1 MRTLLQAWDSILAA
15 TAPDLV
21 VADYAP
27 AASMIARGRIPL
39 IVAGNGFT
47 APPGDMKRFPPLHR
61 VTAPRWNEDDTLR
74 AVNRALRFL
83 DRPALE
89 YLPQIFAGDA
99 QIALFEG
106 ARELLADLRQAGA
119 TLAIAT
125 GKTRA
130 GLDRALSHHGD
141 VSAHFAATRCA
152 DEGRPKPHADM
163 VLHLMDRVAAGP
175 HETVMVGDTTHDLA
189 LARNAGVASIGVS
202 YGAHD
207 AAGFGAYAPVGVAG
221 SIREMRELLLY

>member
-1 MRTLLQAWDSILAA
+1 MVFDWDGTLADSTGNIARALQEACRDLGQPVPDDLAA
-15 TAPDLV
+15 RYVIGLGLLDALV
-21 VADYAP
+21 HLA
-27 AASMIARGRIPL
+27 
-39 IVAGNGFT
+39 
-47 APPGDMKRFPPLHR
+47 
-61 VTAPRWNEDDTLR
+61 
-74 AVNRALRFL
+74 
-83 DRPALE
+83 PALE
-89 YLPQIFAGDA
+89 KERHPEIAERYRYHYFAGDA

-207 AAGFGAYAPVGVAG
+207 SAGFGAYAPIGVAG

>member
-1 MRTLLQAWDSILAA
+1 MKPRFRFVVFDWDGTLADSTGNIARALQEACRDVGQPVPDDLAA
-15 TAPDLV
+15 RYVIGLGLLDALAHLAPGLEKERH
-21 VADYAP
+21 AE
-27 AASMIARGRIPL
+27 IAERYR
-39 IVAGNGFT
+39 
-47 APPGDMKRFPPLHR
+47 HH
-61 VTAPRWNEDDTLR
+61 
-74 AVNRALRFL
+74 
-83 DRPALE
+83 
-89 YLPQIFAGDA
+89 YFAGDA

-106 ARELLADLRQAGA
+106 ARELLTDLRRAGA

-130 GLDRALSHHGD
+130 GLDRALAHHGD

-175 HETVMVGDTTHDLA
+175 HETVMVGDTTHDLE

-207 AAGFGAYAPVGVAG
+207 SAGFGAYGPVAVAA
-221 SIREMRELLLY
+221 SIREMRDLLLY